1 MQTLALDWHR
11 SSLCQTGECV
21 EIAIFND
28 TVVMRS
34 SAHPESGFPHPVA
47 LSHGRA
53 SPIDEQ
59 FSRRVTALFDRLTG
73 ADRETSSGDHHVA
86 IVLPGRPET
95 VETSVAS

>member
-1 MQTLALDWHR
+1 MSAQEL
-11 SSLCQTGECV
+11 GEIRKVTMAGYYYLLLRC
-21 EIAIFND
+21 A
-28 TVVMRS
+28 
-34 SAHPESGFPHPVA
+34 GFPHPVA